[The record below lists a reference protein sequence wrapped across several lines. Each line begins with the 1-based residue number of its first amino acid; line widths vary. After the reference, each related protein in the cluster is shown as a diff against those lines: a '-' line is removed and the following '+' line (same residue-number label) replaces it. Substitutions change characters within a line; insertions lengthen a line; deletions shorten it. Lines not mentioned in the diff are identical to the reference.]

1 MECKFEEKATE
12 WAEIPTSQRN
22 LGWLLKPAHPY
33 NAAAEQVCYI
43 GFGHSCTSTST
54 VERSTKPKLNT
65 SNTNNIIG
73 EILIDLVDKSPENI
87 DLEEQS
93 QNILNDAVLRLMS
106 TKKDP
111 LGDDYFPTLNSP
123 RLSEENMRVDNA
135 LLNSGSTEHAHHS
148 REKEDEFDVTK
159 SGAPSPASFLSYGF
173 PNDSYSFN
181 QFDCQSDFTE
191 STGRRGNQTP
201 MSANVNNTPGRRARN
216 FSDDASF
223 DDLHTSD
230 RWDHNDTLS
239 TQSNHAA
246 DQNYTL
252 DESDQD
258 DDGAS
263 EHEREF
269 GGFQNPRHFADH
281 SAASRATNTLLELSE
296 TSEYIKSSPLCA
308 GDVFA
313 DNLSPIAKATSECSP
328 RQRQNAG
335 DEQQQQDAQCID
347 ALVMPTVL
355 SASAKSVVLRA
366 LHSGGVEVR
375 CVHR

>member
-1 MECKFEEKATE
+1 
-12 WAEIPTSQRN
+12 
-22 LGWLLKPAHPY
+22 
-33 NAAAEQVCYI
+33 VCYI
-43 GFGHSCTSTST
+43 GFGHSCTS
-54 VERSTKPKLNT
+54 VEPSTKPKPNT
-65 SNTNNIIG
+65 SSTNDIIG
-73 EILIDLVDKSPENI
+73 EILLDFVEKSPENI
-87 DLEEQS
+87 DLNEQS
-93 QNILNDAVLRLMS
+93 QNILNDAVLRLLS

-148 REKEDEFDVTK
+148 REKEDEFDV
-159 SGAPSPASFLSYGF
+159 SGAPSPASYLSYGF

-201 MSANVNNTPGRRARN
+201 MSANVNHASGRRARN

-239 TQSNHAA
+239 TQSNHAV
-246 DQNYTL
+246 DQSYSL
-252 DESDQD
+252 DESDKD
-258 DDGAS
+258 DDEAS

-269 GGFQNPRHFADH
+269 GGFQNPRHFTDH
-281 SAASRATNTLLELSE
+281 SAASRATNTLLELSD
-296 TSEYIKSSPLCA
+296 TSEYSKSSPLGA
-308 GDVFA
+308 GDAFA

-328 RQRQNAG
+328 TRQQNVG
-335 DEQQQQDAQCID
+335 GEQQQQEAQCIET
-347 ALVMPTVL
+347 LVMPTVL
-355 SASAKSVVLRA
+355 SVAAKSAVLRA

-375 CVHR
+375 RVHR